1 MVTRDI
7 SKSFTIEQ
15 LKQQYNLDNKQVK
28 QAIEQSKTKLIK
40 VENELQNIVATFIL
54 NLKDEFE
61 NQSDV
66 SLWFFDGHPTI
77 ENNPYVN
84 WENPGEHVGDL
95 YFDRGTGKVYKYN
108 SSGWILQNSKE
119 LAYAMA
125 LTNIEIDIKDNERK
139 VFFSNPTPP
148 YESGDWWIKEDG
160 TLFICQIGKPTG
172 IYEANDFIIFNEY
185 QDAIAVKIDNELK
198 ILGGKI
204 TTIER
209 GIDEISTSVEENKYF
224 VDEDGNKQ
232 LISEEMS
239 SIIQNLSGIEMIT
252 SNLETTLGDNY
263 YQKQDIEQLILN
275 AESGLTNIFS
285 TSGGNN
291 LLRNTAPWYG
301 NGFEW
306 DYWEGNVARIQE
318 KDSAT
323 TYAFSLQNGITKQ
336 TIQLADGYYS
346 ISFKYKKLLD
356 VANAKIRYNNREIIL
371 EDEGTIQTTGLV
383 NTKSFCFEMECDTNG
398 GYEIYELMLNHGEA
412 VYLPWM
418 QNQNEIKTTNV
429 SISEN
434 IKVESNVENTVTTLG
449 ANGLIGTNKST
460 NVVVFKQ
467 TEDGSYSK
475 NVEADRGAIG
485 GLSISK
491 VENQTWLTG
500 V

>member
-1 MVTRDI
+1 LVTRDI

-15 LKQQYNLDNKQVK
+15 LKQQYNLDSRGLKK
-28 QAIEQSKTKLIK
+28 AIESSNHKMIK
-40 VENELQNIVATFIL
+40 IENELQNIVATFIL

-61 NQSDV
+61 NQSDI
-66 SLWFFDGHPTI
+66 SLWFFNGHPTV
-77 ENNPYVN
+77 ENSPFIG
-84 WENPGEHVGDL
+84 WENPEEHVGDL
-95 YFDRGTGKVYKYN
+95 YFDRETGKVYKYN
-108 SSGWILQNSKE
+108 SSGWVLQNNKE
-119 LAYAMA
+119 LAHAMA

-160 TLFICQIGKPTG
+160 TLFICQIGKPAG
-172 IYEANDFIIFNEY
+172 IYEENDFIIFNEY

-239 SIIQNLSGIEMIT
+239 SIIQNLDGIEMLT

-301 NGFEW
+301 EDLKW
-306 DYWEGNVARIQE
+306 DYWEGNLARIQE
-318 KDSAT
+318 SDSST
-323 TYAFSLQNGITKQ
+323 NYAFSLQNGIVKQ

-346 ISFKYKKLLD
+346 ISFKYKKILD
-356 VANAKIRYNNREIIL
+356 VANAKVRYNNNEIIL
-371 EDEGTIQTTGLV
+371 EDEGTIQTTGLI
-383 NTKSFCFEMECDTNG
+383 NTKYFSFEMECDTDG

-412 VYLPWM
+412 VYLPWS
-418 QNQNEIKTTNV
+418 QNQNEIKTTNIN
-429 SISEN
+429 ISED
-434 IKVESNVENTVTTLG
+434 ITAESNIEDTRTTLG
-449 ANGLIGTNKST
+449 AKGLVGTNKTS
-460 NVVVFKQ
+460 NEIVFKQ
-467 TEDGSYSK
+467 TKDGSYSK
-475 NVEADRGAIG
+475 NVEANKGTIAR
-485 GLSISK
+485 LSISE
-491 VENQTWLTG
+491 VGNQTWM
-500 V
+500 VRV